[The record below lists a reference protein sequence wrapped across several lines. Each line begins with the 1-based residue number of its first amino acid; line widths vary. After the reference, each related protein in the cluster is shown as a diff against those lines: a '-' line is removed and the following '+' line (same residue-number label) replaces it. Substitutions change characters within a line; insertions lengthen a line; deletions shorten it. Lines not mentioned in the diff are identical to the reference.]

1 MDLVTIFTPI
11 IAKILPYVALGFAA
25 VASLG
30 IALWR
35 ARAKGAADQKA
46 KQDAERLAA
55 RTEADKIDQ
64 AVAGMSDAEV
74 LKGQAKWSR
83 PKS

>member
-1 MDLVTIFTPI
+1 MGA
-11 IAKILPYVALGFAA
+11 IATALIGQLWPYIAIGLAAALG
-25 VASLG
+25 
-30 IALWR
+30 LWR
-35 ARAKGAADQKA
+35 AWRKGKADQKA
-46 KQDAERLAA
+46 AQDAERLAA
-55 RTEADKIDQ
+55 RNEADKIDQ

>member
-1 MDLVTIFTPI
+1 MIEIATAL
-11 IAKILPYVALGFAA
+11 IAKLLPYLALAA
-25 VASLG
+25 AAIGSLG

-35 ARAKGAADQKA
+35 ARVKGRAEEKAAQA
-46 KQDAERLAA
+46 AERLAA

-64 AVAGMSDAEV
+64 AVAGMSDEEV

>member
-1 MDLVTIFTPI
+1 MDLVTIFTPV
-11 IAKILPYVALGFAA
+11 IAKILPYVALAVAA
-25 VASLG
+25 VGSLG

-35 ARAKGAADQKA
+35 AKSKAKAEEKA

-74 LKGQAKWSR
+74 LKGQSKWSR